1 MQRVMRKAVCRVA
14 AKRLLNKSLQTRREF
29 VGSLLKACRL
39 IKRLKI
45 DGKEDFGEGC
55 HTASTEPYYYD
66 TAYKLVNRDYALPF
80 DENGKCVVANEILP
94 EDEKRTG
101 NTP

>member
-1 MQRVMRKAVCRVA
+1 M
-14 AKRLLNKSLQTRREF
+14 LLNKSPQTHREY

-39 IKRLKI
+39 IKSLKI
-45 DGKEDFGEGC
+45 EGKEDFGEGC

-66 TAYKLVNRDYALPF
+66 SAYKLVKRDYALPI

-94 EDEKRTG
+94 EDEKKRRE
-101 NTP
+101 TPHEMGVF